1 MGQESFTGVISLAA
15 YIFLQLAFIVRVL
28 LRPHREPTSRIA
40 WIVVIVTLP
49 LFGVLSYL
57 LLGETNIGR
66 HRVARIREVI
76 SKLPD
81 VSDSAG
87 AYGASLQA

>member
-1 MGQESFTGVISLAA
+1 MGQESFVGAISLTL
-15 YIFLQLAFIVRVL
+15 YIVIQLTFIVRVL

-40 WIVVIVTLP
+40 WLVVIVTLP
-49 LFGVLSYL
+49 VLGVLSYL

-76 SKLPD
+76 SALPD
-81 VSDSAG
+81 VADAAG
-87 AYGASLQA
+87 ADAAIL